1 MAELSSDHIHA
12 LRNLARKQAGED
24 VDYISISAAR
34 ALTDMG
40 YAERTAS
47 GWIISQLGNATLSTT
62 DKALRETPSAKG
74 VTPFRRA

>member
-1 MAELSSDHIHA
+1 MTELTTDQVHA

-47 GWIISQLGNATLSTT
+47 GWIISKLGNATLSTT
-62 DKALRETPSAKG
+62 DQALRRTPSVQRLHPKD
-74 VTPFRRA
+74 